1 MLKQVDDFASIECLD
16 WVNYMLTNN
25 QTLFILTLVQTK
37 PIQKKKQIY
46 YVRKKAEIDKII
58 TGTAQ
63 RVGLG
68 GL

>member
-1 MLKQVDDFASIECLD
+1 MLKQLDDFASTECLD

-37 PIQKKKQIY
+37 PIQKKKIY

-58 TGTAQ
+58 IVALKDNT
-63 RVGLG
+63 RNN
-68 GL
+68 

>member
-1 MLKQVDDFASIECLD
+1 MLKQLDDFASTECLD

-37 PIQKKKQIY
+37 PIQKKKNY

-58 TGTAQ
+58 IVALKDN
-63 RVGLG
+63 RRNN
-68 GL
+68 

>member
-1 MLKQVDDFASIECLD
+1 MLKQLDDFASTECLD

-37 PIQKKKQIY
+37 PIQKKQIY

-58 TGTAQ
+58 IVALKDN
-63 RVGLG
+63 RRNN
-68 GL
+68 

>member
-1 MLKQVDDFASIECLD
+1 MLKQLDDFASTECLD

-37 PIQKKKQIY
+37 PIQKKKIY

-58 TGTAQ
+58 IVALKDN
-63 RVGLG
+63 RRNN
-68 GL
+68 

>member
-1 MLKQVDDFASIECLD
+1 MLKQLDDFASTECLY

-37 PIQKKKQIY
+37 PIQKKKIY

-58 TGTAQ
+58 IVALKDNT
-63 RVGLG
+63 RNN
-68 GL
+68 

>member
-37 PIQKKKQIY
+37 PIKKKKQIY
-46 YVRKKAEIDKII
+46 YVRKKAESDKII
-58 TGTAQ
+58 IVALKDN
-63 RVGLG
+63 RRNN
-68 GL
+68 

>member
-1 MLKQVDDFASIECLD
+1 MLKQLDDFASTECLD

-37 PIQKKKQIY
+37 PIKKKKIY

-58 TGTAQ
+58 IVALKDN
-63 RVGLG
+63 RRNN
-68 GL
+68 

>member
-1 MLKQVDDFASIECLD
+1 MLKQLDDFASTECLD

-37 PIQKKKQIY
+37 PIKKKQIY

-58 TGTAQ
+58 IVALKDN
-63 RVGLG
+63 RRNN
-68 GL
+68 